1 LEYRLHWDDVVYQP
15 GTLKVVTYKNG
26 RGWASDTVKTAG
38 APAKL
43 LAEANRTRLQADGQD
58 LAFITVTVAD
68 KNGVMAP
75 RAGNLLTFELDGP
88 GEIVAT
94 DNGDATSLAPF
105 QSSERKAFN
114 GLAVAIVR
122 AKASQP
128 GTFRLKVKSDGL
140 QEATVKITSRE
151 ANP

>member
-1 LEYRLHWDDVVYQP
+1 MAAYTSPAGV
-15 GTLKVVTYKNG
+15 
-26 RGWASDTVKTAG
+26 AG

-94 DNGDATSLAPF
+94 DNGDGLPGGIIPELAV
-105 QSSERKAFN
+105 N